1 MKLLMEDE
9 RVDVGRTR
17 GRRLIQTCVEDH
29 GVLPASRQQL
39 EVSEKSFSRQLHVE
53 VGQRQSGRPQHGSVR
68 GVCRTHGPVLLVST
82 CPERQVTLTHF
93 FFSGREA

>member
-1 MKLLMEDE
+1 MW
-9 RVDVGRTR
+9 G
-17 GRRLIQTCVEDH
+17 GHGGWRLIQTCVEDH

-68 GVCRTHGPVLLVST
+68 GASVGLGPFL
-82 CPERQVTLTHF
+82 HF
-93 FFSGREA
+93 EFFSSSQRVLSGRSH

>member
-68 GVCRTHGPVLLVST
+68 RTHGPVLLVS
-82 CPERQVTLTHF
+82 RVL
-93 FFSGREA
+93 SGRSH